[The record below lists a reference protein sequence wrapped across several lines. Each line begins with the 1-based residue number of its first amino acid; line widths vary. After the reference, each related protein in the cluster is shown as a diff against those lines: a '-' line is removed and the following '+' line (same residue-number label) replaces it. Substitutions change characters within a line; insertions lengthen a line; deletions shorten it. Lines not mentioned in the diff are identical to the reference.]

1 MRSKDIRIGE
11 RYVACHC
18 GATVIVMVNSIFRPS
33 KEGEATCIV
42 TTNHLTGERISF
54 RNSMSFARPASPY
67 IAEVKTIEDLFI
79 GQKAFAEP
87 TTNYRL
93 RKVNEADCFA
103 IVDLV
108 VRRLDVLYARI
119 SSGEEYPITG
129 EGACVLVPSHC

>member
-1 MRSKDIRIGE
+1 
-11 RYVACHC
+11 
-18 GATVIVMVNSIFRPS
+18 
-33 KEGEATCIV
+33 
-42 TTNHLTGERISF
+42 
-54 RNSMSFARPASPY
+54 MSFARPASPY

-108 VRRLDVLYARI
+108 VRRSDVLYARI

-129 EGACVLVPSHC
+129 EGACVLIPSHC